1 MTYACFNHNV
11 VGSSNLKDIKDYCSE
26 NGIAYLTTWDFLYYA
41 YKAGLM
47 TKKEIEE
54 FVEKVRNS
62 GSILPTKDID
72 TYYCDVF

>member
-1 MTYACFNHNV
+1 
-11 VGSSNLKDIKDYCSE
+11 
-26 NGIAYLTTWDFLYYA
+26 
-41 YKAGLM
+41 M